1 MFLLALLFI
10 NCRNN
15 LKLRTTKSIS
25 TLLWILIQQCISF
38 QTCVAK
44 GHIWNKRKEVYLG
57 PRQNWQNKPCLRLK
71 TPLFVNWIPVWS
83 ILCNNLQPNT
93 WILLGILVFH
103 NTSNYVRKL
112 SSKSVRALAISSNLV
127 KLALTKKPEE
137 FLQIKSYLHDPA
149 LVGLLAECSVNLQ
162 DLRLLNSIIDWLLKP
177 KFHTKELSYHHP
189 ISDTLDLA

>member
-1 MFLLALLFI
+1 M
-10 NCRNN
+10 
-15 LKLRTTKSIS
+15 
-25 TLLWILIQQCISF
+25 
-38 QTCVAK
+38 
-44 GHIWNKRKEVYLG
+44 
-57 PRQNWQNKPCLRLK
+57 
-71 TPLFVNWIPVWS
+71 
-83 ILCNNLQPNT
+83 
-93 WILLGILVFH
+93 LVFH

-177 KFHTKELSYHHP
+177 KFHTKELSCHHP
-189 ISDTLDLA
+189 IFDTLDLA